1 MIACDNSRCS
11 VQWFHF
17 LCVGLNSAPKGK
29 WFCPLCVELKN
40 KRKEKNLSSILSQ
53 QQRQYQNTIEINN
66 SGENV
71 QMGMVNSSSENVLD
85 STLSTNIKSELNENN
100 MNQRYSNSSLPPV
113 PTNDFNQTT
122 NLNN

>member
-29 WFCPLCVELKN
+29 WFCPLCVELKK

-53 QQRQYQNTIEINN
+53 QQYQNPIETNN
-66 SGENV
+66 LSENAQGSLVNFSGNL
-71 QMGMVNSSSENVLD
+71 ENVLD
-85 STLSTNIKSELNENN
+85 TNFNNKNDSKENN
-100 MNQRYSNSSLPPV
+100 NNQKYTNSSLPPV
-113 PTNDFNQTT
+113 PTNDFNQAS